1 MNQTLRW
8 IFIFPLLIYLLT
20 PTQVRAKS
28 NFESTDT
35 EDVIEKDESHILE
48 IVPFDQHDSRSPYN
62 DYDCFIASMYMAM
75 EFFGEDVNYDAL
87 VELVRGE
94 DKNELPADPSFVYF
108 ATQGRL
114 SAKGKYTS
122 QLAQVIESELV
133 ADRPL
138 VIPIR
143 DMSLLAENWNLTGAH
158 SVIVYGIYKETI
170 FYVDPFNGERYT
182 MPLQSFVDA
191 SVFPHGSYVITFE
204 NKE

>member
-1 MNQTLRW
+1 M
-8 IFIFPLLIYLLT
+8 IYLMT
-20 PTQVRAKS
+20 PTLVRAQS
-28 NFESTDT
+28 NLESTDT
-35 EDVIEKDESHILE
+35 DDVIEKDESHILE

-75 EFFGEDVNYDAL
+75 EYFGEDINYDELAA
-87 VELVRGE
+87 LVRGK

-108 ATQGRL
+108 TTQGRL
-114 SAKGKYTS
+114 TAQGRYIN
-122 QLAQVIESELV
+122 QLTEVIESELLEE
-133 ADRPL
+133 RPL

-143 DMSLLAENWNLTGAH
+143 DMSLLAENWDLTGAH

-182 MPLQSFVDA
+182 MPIQSFVDA

-204 NKE
+204 SRK

>member
-1 MNQTLRW
+1 M
-8 IFIFPLLIYLLT
+8 T
-20 PTQVRAKS
+20 PTLVRAQS
-28 NFESTDT
+28 NLESTDT
-35 EDVIEKDESHILE
+35 DDVIEKDESHILE

-75 EFFGEDVNYDAL
+75 EYFGEDINYDELAA
-87 VELVRGE
+87 LVRGK

-108 ATQGRL
+108 TTQGRL
-114 SAKGKYTS
+114 TAQGRYIN
-122 QLAQVIESELV
+122 QLTEVIESELLEE
-133 ADRPL
+133 RPL

-143 DMSLLAENWNLTGAH
+143 DMSLLAENWDLTGAH

-182 MPLQSFVDA
+182 MPIQSFVDA

-204 NKE
+204 SRK